1 MGGEIM
7 NDKITE
13 IRELLIQ
20 ISNKLEVT
28 QQKIEQQS
36 DDIKKYINLNLV
48 NLDSNELI
56 IAGLKSSKTSFE
68 LLRDEI
74 DELQQL
80 TIVLF
85 NSKDCKY

>member
-36 DDIKKYINLNLV
+36 DDIKKYINLNL
-48 NLDSNELI
+48 
-56 IAGLKSSKTSFE
+56 GF
-68 LLRDEI
+68 
-74 DELQQL
+74 
-80 TIVLF
+80 
-85 NSKDCKY
+85 

>member
-1 MGGEIM
+1 M

-68 LLRDEI
+68 LFRDEI
-74 DELQQL
+74 DELHQL
-80 TIVLF
+80 TIALF
-85 NSKDCKY
+85 NSKD

>member
-36 DDIKKYINLNLV
+36 DDIKKYLELNLV
-48 NLDSNELI
+48 NLDSNELL
-56 IAGLKSSKTSFE
+56 IAGLKSTKTSFE
-68 LLRDEI
+68 LFRDEI
-74 DELQQL
+74 DELQQV
-80 TIVLF
+80 TIALF
-85 NSKDCKY
+85 KGEQE